1 MSSTSQ
7 FGTKAAIEKDKKGG
21 ELLGLFAK
29 NPNGPPVGSTKKRTT
44 INVSLPAAAV
54 AAVAKSDKANKKR
67 RIRRSNQR
75 QISAAQTIAMLKILP
90 P

>member
-7 FGTKAAIEKDKKGG
+7 FGTKAAIEKYKKGG

-54 AAVAKSDKANKKR
+54 AAVAKSDEANKKEG
-67 RIRRSNQR
+67 SVGETTYKEAPHK
-75 QISAAQTIAMLKILP
+75 IS
-90 P
+90 